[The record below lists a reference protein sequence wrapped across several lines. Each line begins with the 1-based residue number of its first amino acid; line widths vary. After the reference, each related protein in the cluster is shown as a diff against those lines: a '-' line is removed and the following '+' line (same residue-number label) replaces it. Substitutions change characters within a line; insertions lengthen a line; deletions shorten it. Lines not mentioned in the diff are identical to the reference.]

1 MDKQFDPETRA
12 KILLLALQGR
22 DYSILNLFFSISYYD
37 PVDNTMID
45 SIMDYL
51 RTDEGLSAELLYAAA
66 ACTVARM
73 KPENEGKEDINM
85 FSSLYEQDQEYFGEL
100 MKKLD
105 RDYFIELNPEFFIQ
119 LYSDY
124 DYVWDADSDTGS
136 DS

>member
-1 MDKQFDPETRA
+1 MDKQFDPESRA

-51 RTDEGLSAELLYAAA
+51 RTDEELSVELLYAAA
-66 ACTVARM
+66 ACTVSRM
-73 KPENEGKEDINM
+73 KPENGGQENITL
-85 FSSLYEQDQEYFGEL
+85 FSSLYDQDQEYFGEL

-105 RDYFIELNPEFFIQ
+105 RVYFIMQSPEFFTQ

-124 DYVWDADSDTGS
+124 DYVWDAASDSDS
-136 DS
+136 